1 MKNIVLLGATG
12 SIGDNVLSVIEQNK
26 DSLNLYGIALNSN
39 ISKANQIINE
49 HSPMFVYIEE
59 ANEILLEK
67 SISEGSL
74 SVLNGKAELKEL
86 LNDSNVDVIISAISG
101 FAGLETTLMAA
112 KTGKVILLAN
122 KESIVVAGDIILP
135 LAKEHGSTIIPIDS
149 EHNAIFQCLA
159 SEKNTNDVS
168 KIIITASGGPFEG
181 KKLLDLKD
189 VTQKEALNH
198 PNWDMGSKISIDSA
212 TLVNK
217 CLELIEARY
226 LFDLNEKY
234 FELVIHPQS
243 IIHSIVTYIDGSSLC
258 HMSNPDMKVPISH
271 ALSDS
276 DRLPINFLEIDFSSL
291 ELSFKNFPSDRKN
304 LENIAREICN
314 VGDCHVYGSK
324 QLGEYSR
331 DVWSLGIQTHKHISF
346 LTRHCQ
352 LSCTY
357 WIGLLQHNMEYL
369 YRATPNSFVPNLVS
383 SWVFVLDWSLR
394 TFLLLPSFLLTSP
407 HNQSMI

>member
-1 MKNIVLLGATG
+1 MKNILLLGATG
-12 SIGDNVLSVIEQNK
+12 SIGDNVLSVIEQNAE
-26 DSLNLYGIALNSN
+26 SLNLYGIALNSN

-101 FAGLETTLMAA
+101 FAGLETTLIAA

-135 LAKEHGSTIIPIDS
+135 LAKEYGSTIIPIDS

-189 VTQKEALNH
+189 VTKKEALNH

-271 ALSDS
+271 ALSNS
-276 DRLPINFLEIDFSSL
+276 NRLPINFLEIDFSSL

-314 VGDCHVYGSK
+314 VGGSSGTIFNAANEIAV
-324 QLGEYSR
+324 Q
-331 DVWSLGIQTHKHISF
+331 DF
-346 LTRHCQ
+346 L
-352 LSCTY
+352 LNKIKFNDIY
-357 WIGLLQHNMEYL
+357 EVIY
-369 YRATPNSFVPNLVS
+369 
-383 SWVFVLDWSLR
+383 R
-394 TFLLLPSFLLTSP
+394 TFDAITVSNNLNVEAIYEIDHQARMEAEKMVKSIT
-407 HNQSMI
+407 

>member
-86 LNDSNVDVIISAISG
+86 LNDPNVDVIISAISG

-149 EHNAIFQCLA
+149 EHNAIFQCLD

-189 VTQKEALNH
+189 VTKKEALNH

-271 ALSDS
+271 ALSNS
-276 DRLPINFLEIDFSSL
+276 NRLPINFLEIDFSSL

-314 VGDCHVYGSK
+314 VGGSSGTIFNAANEIAV
-324 QLGEYSR
+324 Q
-331 DVWSLGIQTHKHISF
+331 DF
-346 LTRHCQ
+346 L
-352 LSCTY
+352 LNKIKFNDIY
-357 WIGLLQHNMEYL
+357 EVIY
-369 YRATPNSFVPNLVS
+369 
-383 SWVFVLDWSLR
+383 R
-394 TFLLLPSFLLTSP
+394 TFDAITVSNNLNVEAIYEIDHQARMEAEKMVKSIT
-407 HNQSMI
+407 

>member
-49 HSPMFVYIEE
+49 YSPMFVYIEE
-59 ANEILLEK
+59 VNEILLEK

-74 SVLNGKAELKEL
+74 SVLNGKAELEEL

-122 KESIVVAGDIILP
+122 KESIVVAGDIILS

-276 DRLPINFLEIDFSSL
+276 NRLPINFLEIDFSSL
-291 ELSFKNFPSDRKN
+291 ELTFKNFPSDRKN

-314 VGDCHVYGSK
+314 VGGSSGTIFNAANEIAV
-324 QLGEYSR
+324 QE
-331 DVWSLGIQTHKHISF
+331 F
-346 LTRHCQ
+346 L
-352 LSCTY
+352 LNKIKFNDIY
-357 WIGLLQHNMEYL
+357 EVIY
-369 YRATPNSFVPNLVS
+369 
-383 SWVFVLDWSLR
+383 R
-394 TFLLLPSFLLTSP
+394 TFDAITVSNNLNVEAIYEIDHQARMEAEKMVKSIT
-407 HNQSMI
+407 

>member
-1 MKNIVLLGATG
+1 MKNILLLGATG

-26 DSLNLYGIALNSN
+26 ESLNLYGIALNSN
-39 ISKANQIINE
+39 ISKANQIINK
-49 HSPMFVYIEE
+49 HSPMFVYIEK

-149 EHNAIFQCLA
+149 EHNAIFQCLD
-159 SEKNTNDVS
+159 SEKSTNDVS

-189 VTQKEALNH
+189 VTKKEALNH

-217 CLELIEARY
+217 CLELIEAKY

-276 DRLPINFLEIDFSSL
+276 DRLPINFLEIAFSSL
-291 ELSFKNFPSDRKN
+291 ELSFRNFPSDRKN

-314 VGDCHVYGSK
+314 VGGSSGTIFNSANEIAV
-324 QLGEYSR
+324 QE
-331 DVWSLGIQTHKHISF
+331 F
-346 LTRHCQ
+346 L
-352 LSCTY
+352 LNKIKFNDIY
-357 WIGLLQHNMEYL
+357 EVIY
-369 YRATPNSFVPNLVS
+369 
-383 SWVFVLDWSLR
+383 R
-394 TFLLLPSFLLTSP
+394 TFDAITVSNNINVEAIYEIDHQARMEAEKMVKSIT
-407 HNQSMI
+407 

>member
-39 ISKANQIINE
+39 ISKANQIINK

-135 LAKEHGSTIIPIDS
+135 LAKEYGSTIIPIDS

-181 KKLLDLKD
+181 KKLSDLKD
-189 VTQKEALNH
+189 VTKKEALNH

-276 DRLPINFLEIDFSSL
+276 NRLPINFLEIDFSSL
-291 ELSFKNFPSDRKN
+291 ELTFKNFPSDRKN

-314 VGDCHVYGSK
+314 VGGSSGTIFNAANEIAV
-324 QLGEYSR
+324 QE
-331 DVWSLGIQTHKHISF
+331 F
-346 LTRHCQ
+346 L
-352 LSCTY
+352 LNKIKFNDIY
-357 WIGLLQHNMEYL
+357 EVIY
-369 YRATPNSFVPNLVS
+369 
-383 SWVFVLDWSLR
+383 R
-394 TFLLLPSFLLTSP
+394 TFDAITVSNNLNVEAIYEIDHQARMEAEKMVKSIT
-407 HNQSMI
+407 

>member
-26 DSLNLYGIALNSN
+26 ESLNLYGIALNSN
-39 ISKANQIINE
+39 ISKANQIINK

-86 LNDSNVDVIISAISG
+86 LNDPNVDVIISAISG

-149 EHNAIFQCLA
+149 EHNAIFQCLD

-189 VTQKEALNH
+189 VTKKEALNH

-271 ALSDS
+271 ALSNS
-276 DRLPINFLEIDFSSL
+276 NRLPINFLEIDFSSL

-314 VGDCHVYGSK
+314 VGGSSGTIFNAANEIAV
-324 QLGEYSR
+324 Q
-331 DVWSLGIQTHKHISF
+331 DF
-346 LTRHCQ
+346 L
-352 LSCTY
+352 LNKIKFNDIY
-357 WIGLLQHNMEYL
+357 EVIY
-369 YRATPNSFVPNLVS
+369 
-383 SWVFVLDWSLR
+383 R
-394 TFLLLPSFLLTSP
+394 TFDAITVSNNLNVEAIYEIDHQARMEAEKMVKSIT
-407 HNQSMI
+407 

>member
-135 LAKEHGSTIIPIDS
+135 LAKEYGSTIIPIDS

-234 FELVIHPQS
+234 FELVVHPQS

-271 ALSDS
+271 ALSNS
-276 DRLPINFLEIDFSSL
+276 NRLPINFLEIDFSSL

-314 VGDCHVYGSK
+314 VGGSSGTIFNAANEIAV
-324 QLGEYSR
+324 Q
-331 DVWSLGIQTHKHISF
+331 DF
-346 LTRHCQ
+346 L
-352 LSCTY
+352 LNKIKFNDIY
-357 WIGLLQHNMEYL
+357 EVIY
-369 YRATPNSFVPNLVS
+369 
-383 SWVFVLDWSLR
+383 R
-394 TFLLLPSFLLTSP
+394 TFDAITVSNNLNVEAIYEIDHQARMEAEKMVKSIT
-407 HNQSMI
+407 

>member
-1 MKNIVLLGATG
+1 MKNILLLGATG

-26 DSLNLYGIALNSN
+26 ESLNLYGIALNSN
-39 ISKANQIINE
+39 ISKANQIINK
-49 HSPMFVYIEE
+49 HSPMFVYIEK

-101 FAGLETTLMAA
+101 FAGLETTLIAA

-149 EHNAIFQCLA
+149 EHNAIFQCLD

-189 VTQKEALNH
+189 VTKKEALNH

-271 ALSDS
+271 ALSNS
-276 DRLPINFLEIDFSSL
+276 NRLPINFLEIDFSSL

-314 VGDCHVYGSK
+314 VGGSSGTIFNAANEIAV
-324 QLGEYSR
+324 Q
-331 DVWSLGIQTHKHISF
+331 DF
-346 LTRHCQ
+346 L
-352 LSCTY
+352 LNKIKFNDIY
-357 WIGLLQHNMEYL
+357 EVIY
-369 YRATPNSFVPNLVS
+369 
-383 SWVFVLDWSLR
+383 R
-394 TFLLLPSFLLTSP
+394 TFDAITVSNNLNVEAIYEIDHQARMEAEKMVKSIT
-407 HNQSMI
+407 

>member
-1 MKNIVLLGATG
+1 MKNILLLGATG
-12 SIGDNVLSVIEQNK
+12 SIGDNVLSVIEQNAE
-26 DSLNLYGIALNSN
+26 SLNLYGIALNSN

-59 ANEILLEK
+59 ANEILLDK
-67 SISEGSL
+67 PISQESL

-86 LNDSNVDVIISAISG
+86 LNDPNVDVIISAISG

-149 EHNAIFQCLA
+149 EHNAIFQCLD

-189 VTQKEALNH
+189 VTKKEALNH

-276 DRLPINFLEIDFSSL
+276 NRLPINFLEIDFSSL

-314 VGDCHVYGSK
+314 VGGSSGTIFNAANEIAV
-324 QLGEYSR
+324 Q
-331 DVWSLGIQTHKHISF
+331 DF
-346 LTRHCQ
+346 L
-352 LSCTY
+352 LNKIKFNDIY
-357 WIGLLQHNMEYL
+357 EVIY
-369 YRATPNSFVPNLVS
+369 
-383 SWVFVLDWSLR
+383 R
-394 TFLLLPSFLLTSP
+394 TFDAITVSNNLNVEAIYEIDHQARMEAEKMVKSIT
-407 HNQSMI
+407 

>member
-49 HSPMFVYIEE
+49 HSPMFVYIEQ

-74 SVLNGKAELKEL
+74 SVLNGKAELEEL

-271 ALSDS
+271 ALSES
-276 DRLPINFLEIDFSSL
+276 NSLPINFLEIDFSSL
-291 ELSFKNFPSDRKN
+291 ELSFKDFPSDRKN

-314 VGDCHVYGSK
+314 VGGSSGTIFNAANEIAV
-324 QLGEYSR
+324 Q
-331 DVWSLGIQTHKHISF
+331 DF
-346 LTRHCQ
+346 L
-352 LSCTY
+352 LNKIKFNDIY
-357 WIGLLQHNMEYL
+357 EVIY
-369 YRATPNSFVPNLVS
+369 
-383 SWVFVLDWSLR
+383 R
-394 TFLLLPSFLLTSP
+394 TFDAMAVSKNLNVEAIYEIDHQARIEAEKMVKSIT
-407 HNQSMI
+407 